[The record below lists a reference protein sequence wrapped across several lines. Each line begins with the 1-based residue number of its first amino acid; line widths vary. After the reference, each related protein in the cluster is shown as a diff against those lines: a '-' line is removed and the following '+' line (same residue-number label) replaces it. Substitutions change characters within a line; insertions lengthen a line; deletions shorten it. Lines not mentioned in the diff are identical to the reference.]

1 MKTTYTFITILAL
14 SFIGCSNDD
23 DVIIEN
29 KPPTSFTVT
38 TEVINNDVTISWT
51 EATDPEGEQVTYEI
65 ILNSESIST
74 NEENTSYQIDDLS
87 YETSYQGSIIA
98 KDTDGLTTISGFT
111 FSIGEKNNT
120 PPTIELLGID
130 NGEVIQQFTNITLTW
145 KGMDQENDPL
155 RYIVRFGKNP
165 ESLGTLA
172 VDYTEENYTIDYL
185 TTGET
190 YYWQISAFDSQM
202 RSSSEI
208 RGFKVYEKVFEGDYE
223 IKNLQEMEAFANA
236 GYTQVTGNFSLIDYA
251 DPNSEGLQSLNK
263 INGNLI
269 IQGTNLSDLEGFKNV
284 EIMQGNLDI
293 RNNDFIGNLEGLRR
307 IKKISKGLFI
317 LRNPLLINLTGIE
330 NIDFTMDGYVSIIE
344 NDSLSDIS
352 ILEKIR
358 VINGFFWVASNI
370 SLTSIIL
377 PNLEE
382 VNGNI
387 FDEVFH
393 SIGLLIRGNFNLESI
408 QLPALIKAS
417 RAEIINNPLTTEI
430 NMDTITTIEN
440 ELSISRNQ
448 NLITINGFQNL
459 VGNSESFFLEISENR
474 ELEHIFFPSIN
485 SADKILIAQNNK
497 LTTIQLNGLENVST
511 GFDILNNEIL
521 EDYCSLAS
529 YASIALAEQKEI
541 TTEGNLYNPTTE
553 MISTREGCRL

>member
-417 RAEIINNPLTTEI
+417 RAEIIYNPLTTEI

-440 ELSISRNQ
+440 ELSISRNR

-474 ELEHIFFPSIN
+474 ELEHIVFPSIN

-497 LTTIQLNGLENVST
+497 LTTIQLNGLKNVST